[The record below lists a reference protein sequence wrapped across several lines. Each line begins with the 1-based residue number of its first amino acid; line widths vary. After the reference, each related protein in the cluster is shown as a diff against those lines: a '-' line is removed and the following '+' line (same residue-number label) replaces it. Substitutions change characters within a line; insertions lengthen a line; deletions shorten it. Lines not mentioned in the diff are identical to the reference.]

1 MTQIE
6 LAMDERLMLVKYLTV
21 LATDTGETL
30 EDARAQAKQEIDRI
44 VNKGDVL
51 SLSRIKTEV
60 VKKQKAEE
68 EAATAKKLADLD
80 AAAKKREAEDRKQKE
95 DAAAKKKLAQQEAA
109 ALREQQAKD
118 SVQAFHGFVLLC
130 FCALF
135 IFLALKPETIE
146 KAKAPWW

>member
-1 MTQIE
+1 MTKIE

-30 EDARAQAKQEIDRI
+30 EDARAQVRQEIDRI
-44 VNKGDVL
+44 VNKGDDL
-51 SLSRIKTEV
+51 SLSRIWAEV

-68 EAATAKKLADLD
+68 EAATAKKLADLE

-95 DAAAKKKLAQQEAA
+95 DAAAKKKLAEQEAA

-118 SVQAFHGFVLLC
+118 SFMTFCVFVLFC
-130 FCALF
+130 FLF
-135 IFLALKPETIE
+135 VIPFLLQLETIE
-146 KAKAPWW
+146 KARTQWW